1 VTATRPPTSA
11 AEVADLD
18 ALARSFDLSLRVRR
32 RSPRTRQNYLEAIA
46 QLRAHLA
53 ERGMPTTVD
62 AIRREHV
69 ESYLADVA
77 ERHRPATCANR
88 FAALR
93 AFFRWCEEVGEVDT
107 SPMARIQR
115 PRVPEVP
122 VPALDTDECRALLD
136 ACAGRTFAARR
147 DAAVLRVM
155 LDTGVRASELCGM
168 RVDDLD
174 LADGTIAVVGKGERP
189 RRVPIGAATA
199 VAVDAYQ
206 RARRRLPGVEHV
218 DALWLNTQ
226 RRPLRPAGLYH
237 LVRSVARRA
246 GLGDVHPH
254 QLRHTF
260 AHAWL
265 VAGGEEGDLM
275 RLAGWKSR
283 TMLARYGASHADARA
298 REAHRRLSPVD
309 RLDDRR

>member
-1 VTATRPPTSA
+1 VKAPPRSA

-18 ALARSFDLSLRVRR
+18 ALAASFTLSLRVRR
-32 RSPRTRQNYLEAIA
+32 RSPRTIQNYTEAIS

-53 ERGMPTTVD
+53 AAGMPTRVD
-62 AIRREHV
+62 GIRREHV

-77 ERHRPATCANR
+77 ERFRPATCANR

-93 AFFRWCEEVGEVDT
+93 AFFRWCEEVGEVES

-122 VPALDTDECRALLD
+122 VPALDAEQSRALLD
-136 ACAGRTFAARR
+136 VCKGTSFRARR
-147 DAAVLRVM
+147 DSALLRVM
-155 LDTGVRASELCGM
+155 LDTGVRAGEVTGM
-168 RVDDLD
+168 RVADLD
-174 LADGTIAVVGKGERP
+174 LADGTVAVLGKGARP
-189 RRVPIGAATA
+189 RRVPLGAHTA
-199 VAVDAYQ
+199 LALDAYL
-206 RARRRLPGVEHV
+206 RARRRAHPAAESVE
-218 DALWLNTQ
+218 ALWLSQ
-226 RRPLRPAGLYH
+226 HGQPLSSPGLYN
-237 LVRSVARRA
+237 LVRTRGAQA
-246 GLGDVHPH
+246 GLGHVHPH
-254 QLRHTF
+254 MLRHSF

-283 TMLARYGASHADARA
+283 TMLARYGASRADERA